1 MFLIALSLGTAVGQ
15 SSGERRAQKD
25 HRKRKYS
32 ILIAFGA
39 KMAVTEFMGTGNC
52 GFLPEVGKDEKVIGV
67 ITDRAICVAPGTRSR
82 PSGEVRVD
90 EVMSSKVFSC
100 APEDDIRLALRAM
113 REGHVRRLPVITKQ
127 GALVGVIS
135 MDDVLL
141 RAQAPSMGKAP
152 ELLSDE
158 IVKTFRTINGR
169 QLPQSV
175 ATKPAVA

>member
-1 MFLIALSLGTAVGQ
+1 MRVVDVMMGTPYYCRPESNLGSA
-15 SSGERRAQKD
+15 
-25 HRKRKYS
+25 
-32 ILIAFGA
+32 
-39 KMAVTEFMGTGNC
+39 TELMWTGNC
-52 GFLPEVGKDEKVIGV
+52 GFLPVMGKGEKVSGI
-67 ITDRAICVAPGTRSR
+67 ITDRDICVALGTRGR

-100 APEDDIRLALRAM
+100 APEDDIHLALRAM

-152 ELLSDE
+152 ELSSDE
-158 IVKTFRTINGR
+158 IVKTFRAINVR
-169 QLPQSV
+169 QLPQAV
-175 ATKPAVA
+175 ATRRAVA